1 MIGQRGLALGACA
14 LVVGLAGCDLFSS
27 SGGGTGDKGTIKI
40 GSELPLSGKEASNG
54 VPTLNGTKYAVLKR
68 GKIKGYTIEVN
79 SLDDAVNGVHDAQKG
94 AQNVQQFVGDSK
106 VLGFI
111 GPFNSSVAKAEI
123 PVANQAHMTM
133 ISPANTN
140 ECLTKD
146 LPAPECTFKPAD
158 LRPGGPNNY
167 FRVAATDD
175 YQGPAM
181 ADFAVDTLNLKKI
194 ATASDNET
202 YGKGIADSFSKELT
216 SKSGDPTPRQ
226 DFDVKS
232 TNSFKPFESSAASAN
247 AQGFYFGGTDSN
259 KVCIARQQMKS
270 ANFNA
275 PFFGGDGIVTA
286 QCITDAADNV
296 DNMYG
301 TVAAADATQI
311 PDAKPAIDD
320 FKKNF
325 TGANDFGAYSMPAY
339 DATNILLDG
348 ITKAIDDAGG
358 NMPTREQVRSRV
370 AQTKDFS
377 GVLGKTSFDSNGDT
391 SNKIISIY
399 TIGASPGLTGS
410 TPKDW
415 IWKAQVKF

>member
-1 MIGQRGLALGACA
+1 MIGRRGLALGAGAIIA
-14 LVVGLAGCDLFSS
+14 LAACGSSS
-27 SGGGTGDKGTIKI
+27 SGSANKGTIKI
-40 GSELPLSGKEASNG
+40 GVELPESGKEASNG
-54 VPTLNGTKYAVLKR
+54 LPTLNGVKFAVQKQTT
-68 GKIKGYTIEVN
+68 IKGFTIEIN
-79 SLDDAVNGVHDAQKG
+79 NLDDAVNGVHDAQKG
-94 AQNVQQFVGDSK
+94 AQNVQQFVADSK
-106 VLGFI
+106 VLGFV
-111 GPFNSSVAKAEI
+111 GPFNSAVAKAEI
-123 PVANQAHMTM
+123 PVANAAHLTM

-175 YQGPAM
+175 FQGPAM
-181 ADFAVDTLNLKKI
+181 ADYASDTLSLKKV
-194 ATASDNET
+194 AVGSDSET

-216 SKSGDPTPRQ
+216 KKGGDPTPRT
-226 DFDVKS
+226 DFDKTTS
-232 TNSFKPFESSAASAN
+232 NFKPFEGSAN
-247 AQGFYFGGTDSN
+247 SAGATGFYYGGTDSN

-270 ANFNA
+270 ANLNV

-311 PDAKPAIDD
+311 PAAKSTIDD
-320 FKKNF
+320 FKKSF
-325 TGANDFGAYSMPAY
+325 TGQNDFGAYSMPAY
-339 DATNILLDG
+339 DCANILLDG
-348 ITKAIDDAGG
+348 ISKAIDDAGG
-358 NMPTREQVRSRV
+358 NMPTREQVRARV
-370 AQTKDFS
+370 AQTKDFP
-377 GVLGKTSFDSNGDT
+377 GVLGKTSFDQNGDT

-399 TIGASPGLTGS
+399 TIGAAPGLTGS

-415 IWKAQVKF
+415 IWKAQVQF

>member
-1 MIGQRGLALGACA
+1 MFGRRGLALGAGAMIA
-14 LVVGLAGCDLFSS
+14 LAACGSS
-27 SGGGTGDKGTIKI
+27 SGGGTANKGTIKI
-40 GSELPLSGKEASNG
+40 GVELPESGKEASNG
-54 VPTLNGTKYAVLKR
+54 LPTLNGVKYAVQKQTT
-68 GKIKGYTIEVN
+68 IKGYTIEIDN
-79 SLDDAVNGVHDAQKG
+79 LDDAVNGVHDAQKG
-94 AQNVQQFVGDSK
+94 AQNVQQFVADSK
-106 VLGFI
+106 VLGFV
-111 GPFNSSVAKAEI
+111 GPFNSAVAQAEI
-123 PVANQAHMTM
+123 PVSNAAHMTM

-146 LPAPECTFKPAD
+146 LPAPECTFKPTD
-158 LRPGGPNNY
+158 LRPSGPNNY

-175 YQGPAM
+175 FQGPAM
-181 ADFAVDTLNLKKI
+181 ADYAYNTLSLKKV
-194 ATASDNET
+194 AVASDSET

-216 SKSGDPTPRQ
+216 KKGGDPTPRT
-226 DFDVKS
+226 DFDKS
-232 TNSFKPFESSAASAN
+232 TSNFKPFEGSAN
-247 AQGFYFGGTDSN
+247 SAGATGFYYGGTDSN

-270 ANFNA
+270 ANFNV

-311 PDAKPAIDD
+311 PAAKSTIDD

-325 TGANDFGAYSMPAY
+325 SGANDFGAYTMPAY
-339 DATNILLDG
+339 DCANILLDG
-348 ITKAIDDAGG
+348 ISKAIDDAGG

-370 AQTKDFS
+370 AQTKDFP
-377 GVLGKTSFDSNGDT
+377 GVLGKTTFDQNGDT

-399 TIGASPGLTGS
+399 TIGAAPGLTGA

-415 IWKAQVKF
+415 VWKASVNFGS

>member
-1 MIGQRGLALGACA
+1 MIGRRGLALGAGAIIA
-14 LVVGLAGCDLFSS
+14 LAACGS
-27 SGGGTGDKGTIKI
+27 SGGGSSNKGTIKI
-40 GSELPLSGKEASNG
+40 GVELPESGKEASNG
-54 VPTLNGTKYAVLKR
+54 IPTLNGVKYAVQKQTT
-68 GKIKGYTIEVN
+68 IKGFTIEIN
-79 SLDDAVNGVHDAQKG
+79 NLDDAVNGVHDAQKG
-94 AQNVQQFVGDSK
+94 AQNVQQFVSDSK
-106 VLGFI
+106 VLGFV
-111 GPFNSSVAKAEI
+111 GPFNSAVAQAEI
-123 PVANQAHMTM
+123 PVANAAHLTM

-158 LRPGGPNNY
+158 LRPSGPNNY

-175 YQGPAM
+175 FQGPAM
-181 ADFAVDTLNLKKI
+181 ADYAYDTLGLKKV
-194 ATASDNET
+194 AVASDNET
-202 YGKGIADSFSKELT
+202 YGKGIADSFSRELT
-216 SKSGDPTPRQ
+216 KKGGDPTPRQ
-226 DFDVKS
+226 DFDTKT
-232 TNSFKPFESSAASAN
+232 TNSFKPFESSATAA
-247 AQGFYFGGTDSN
+247 GGLYFGGTDSN

-270 ANFNA
+270 AGFNA

-311 PDAKPAIDD
+311 PDAKSTIDD

-325 TGANDFGAYSMPAY
+325 SATTDFGAYTMPAY
-339 DATNILLDG
+339 DCANILLDG
-348 ITKAIDDAGG
+348 ISKAIDDAGG
-358 NMPTREQVRSRV
+358 NMPTREQVRARV
-370 AQTKDFS
+370 AQTKDFP

-399 TIGASPGLTGS
+399 TIGAAPGLTGS